1 MSKPYKIITTTVDAL
16 KGDISLLDGEELKRY
31 KRFIS
36 EVKKEEFLT
45 ARTFLKYAL
54 AKELNLEPK
63 QISLSYSEN
72 GKPFLSKI
80 YGDFHFNLSH
90 SNGYIVLVTSQNEI
104 GVDLE
109 PISALDE
116 EKLKW
121 FLSTQELNEVKSIQD
136 AAQRKLALFQL
147 FTMKEAFIKATD
159 KSFLLDTFTFWYID
173 GNWVLQIAGENNW
186 HFDLKTIGNE
196 LVVAICFKKTLK

>member
-1 MSKPYKIITTTVDAL
+1 MSKTYKIITTTVDAV

-36 EVKKEEFLT
+36 DIKKEEFLT
-45 ARTFLKYAL
+45 ARTFLKHAL
-54 AKELNLEPK
+54 AKELKVAPK
-63 QISLSYSEN
+63 QISLSYSDN

-90 SNGYIVLVTSQNEI
+90 SNGYIVLATSNHEI

-121 FLSTQELNEVKSIQD
+121 FLSDQELKEVKSIKD
-136 AAQRKLALFQL
+136 ASQRKFALFQL

-159 KSFLLDTFTFWYID
+159 KSFLLDTFTFWYI
-173 GNWVLQIAGENNW
+173 NNQWELQIEGENNW
-186 HFDLKTIGNE
+186 KFDIKTIGNE
-196 LVVAICFKKTLK
+196 LVVAICYK